1 MDLVIGGAYQGKKDF
16 AMEHFSLA
24 REDIYTC
31 TDGEEPDWNRRCI
44 EHLEKYVL
52 YCVRN
57 GVAPRADF
65 RSDAVLIGDDIFCG
79 VVSIDPT
86 ERVWRE
92 ETGRYF
98 GRLSQSADSVHRLFC
113 GLPMRLK

>member
-44 EHLEKYVL
+44 EHLENTSSTASGTASL
-52 YCVRN
+52 PGRISEATRCSSATIFSAAWCPSTQRSES
-57 GVAPRADF
+57 GGRRQGGISAASARAPTAYTGC
-65 RSDAVLIGDDIFCG
+65 SAVC
-79 VVSIDPT
+79 P
-86 ERVWRE
+86 
-92 ETGRYF
+92 
-98 GRLSQSADSVHRLFC
+98 
-113 GLPMRLK
+113 